1 MPAPA
6 VIPAPQAYTN
16 VAVVKTFVVRV
27 SVFRRLT
34 GLGQPPSLKGNFRG
48 LGGPDVAFVCAG
60 RSHSLGEA
68 CRFAFSFSSE
78 GGTRFHGLR
87 GGIRLTTVNKSAC
100 SKQANEA
107 CFGKPLYA

>member
-1 MPAPA
+1 VPAPE

-48 LGGPDVAFVCAG
+48 LGGPDVALSARVGPIPLVKHAVLPSPSLRRGALGFMVSAG
-60 RSHSLGEA
+60 EYDSQL
-68 CRFAFSFSSE
+68 
-78 GGTRFHGLR
+78 
-87 GGIRLTTVNKSAC
+87 
-100 SKQANEA
+100 
-107 CFGKPLYA
+107 